1 MTEAREKGVII
12 EFDFAAMDGAGLLYR
27 TAEAL
32 LGEIGVP
39 FGMRVEAQHFVGS
52 YYQGAFSEYFAA
64 VKSKKTAAKAAKDLS
79 DRFREALNTEVPK
92 AVNADFTA
100 FVRRLLEKGV
110 KVVVSTRA
118 DVDLV
123 REAFAPLASEGVV
136 LYQESSPTYGC
147 LKWDAWRQT
156 CVTNKLRSMFTV
168 AVTGSGYG
176 VKSALVA
183 GLGAVAVMNDHV
195 AWQDYGGADD
205 IVQGLD
211 AKSADAVLD
220 ALHI

>member
-79 DRFREALNTEVPK
+79 DRFREALNAEVPK

-100 FVRRLLEKGV
+100 FVRRLLGKGV

-123 REAFAPLASEGVV
+123 RA
-136 LYQESSPTYGC
+136 TYGC

-205 IVQGLD
+205 IVQRLD
-211 AKSADAVLD
+211 AKSADVVLD
-220 ALHI
+220 ALRI